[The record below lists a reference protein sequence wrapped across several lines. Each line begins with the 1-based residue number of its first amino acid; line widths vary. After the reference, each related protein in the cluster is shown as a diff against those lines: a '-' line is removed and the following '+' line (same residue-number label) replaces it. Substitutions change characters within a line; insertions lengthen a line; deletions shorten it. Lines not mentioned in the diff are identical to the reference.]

1 MGGVASV
8 CRPTSWAG
16 PRPSRKSLNW
26 ASEESL
32 TPGKMRLKEK
42 RLHMLPEKDVECT
55 FADSGQSCS
64 PWHVM
69 RVRSKTT
76 EQIDHKSCVLT
87 FPRSCSCSCCRLW
100 TPCWPAES
108 SCSSSPLPGPS
119 LCSSESCCVTSFL
132 LLLHAQTHMKREKR
146 RRERRGDKRLSV
158 HDTEW
163 LCDSAIR
170 MHRDYFCDT
179 SASIDLLKNHC
190 RGKKNNN
197 TKTTLWMKTFSAT
210 EKC

>member
-42 RLHMLPEKDVECT
+42 RSHMLPETDDERT
-55 FADSGQSCS
+55 FAESGQGCS
-64 PWHVM
+64 PWDVM
-69 RVRSKTT
+69 RVRSKP
-76 EQIDHKSCVLT
+76 QINHSLLPSRVLT

-108 SCSSSPLPGPS
+108 SCSSSPPPGPS

-146 RRERRGDKRLSV
+146 RRERKGR
-158 HDTEW
+158 
-163 LCDSAIR
+163 
-170 MHRDYFCDT
+170 
-179 SASIDLLKNHC
+179 
-190 RGKKNNN
+190 
-197 TKTTLWMKTFSAT
+197 
-210 EKC
+210 